1 MKGLVHDHD
10 TYMATFT
17 AVEEQLRRTK
27 YLRSGVNGIRRIFRG
42 GGDQLNHVGT
52 SVNKGYL
59 EVEKGRKS
67 RRLEIHARGAFWHIA
82 LCNVVQHVVIS

>member
-27 YLRSGVNGIRRIFRG
+27 YLRSGVNGIRRIFSSETMLGLMLTKDTLRLKRDG
-42 GGDQLNHVGT
+42 NRCDLRYVQGVHFGT
-52 SVNKGYL
+52 LHFAMLYSTL
-59 EVEKGRKS
+59 
-67 RRLEIHARGAFWHIA
+67 
-82 LCNVVQHVVIS
+82 